1 MAGIEAVAEGQ
12 IRLAGREIANEAE
25 FFEAAAHLTAGSD
38 GIFEEDSEVVGFESG
53 GCFGE
58 TEDKRGESFFES
70 LAFEITGVENEI
82 FGSEQGCAVKFG
94 AE

>member
-38 GIFEEDSEVVGFESG
+38 GIFEEDSQVRGFESG
-53 GCFGE
+53 CRFGK

-70 LAFEITGVENEI
+70 LAFEVAGVKNEI
-82 FGSEQGCAVKFG
+82 FGTKQGRAVEFG